1 MALAGNIKEFGLA
14 DIFQIVSL
22 QQKTGILTIQSSEGS
37 VTVILENG
45 LIVGADAT
53 FRPIEE
59 RVEQSLVQSEQ
70 ISKFQLKRAKEK
82 QKKTSQPL
90 WTALAEGGE
99 IDLGVLQKVLSQQ
112 VHETVYNVLRWT
124 EGEYRFDPQKSVEY
138 DRQLISPVNTEFLV
152 MEGFRITD
160 EWAELE
166 KEIPSLQ
173 VVIRRTSEASA
184 PPADLPEVELI
195 F

>member
-22 QQKTGILTIQSSEGS
+22 QQKTGILTIQSSEGE
-37 VTVILENG
+37 VAVILENG

-59 RVEQSLVQSEQ
+59 RIEQSLVQSQQ

-90 WTALAEGGE
+90 WTA
-99 IDLGVLQKVLSQQ
+99 
-112 VHETVYNVLRWT
+112 
-124 EGEYRFDPQKSVEY
+124 
-138 DRQLISPVNTEFLV
+138 
-152 MEGFRITD
+152 
-160 EWAELE
+160 
-166 KEIPSLQ
+166 
-173 VVIRRTSEASA
+173 
-184 PPADLPEVELI
+184 
-195 F
+195 